1 MGYAIRHLPKYNLVY
16 CVHWGICDPKQML
29 AEIRSPGFEPRDTF
43 RADTLVQIM
52 PNADLSTITPEFA
65 VEIWKADQE
74 TFFEPF
80 GEKPSS
86 KLAFV
91 CPENLDRII
100 MRMIVTLGHA
110 STEGSEEPD
119 TFTDLTDALSW
130 LGNDRIAAEA
140 ELTAIA
146 TALVAKPE

>member
-1 MGYAIRHLPKYNLVY
+1 MGYAIRHLPKFNLVY
-16 CVHWGICDPKQML
+16 CVHWGICDPTQML
-29 AEIRSPGFEPRDTF
+29 SEIRSPGFEPRDTLH
-43 RADTLVQIM
+43 ADTLVQIM

-74 TFFEPF
+74 TFFAPF

-110 STEGSEEPD
+110 STAGSEEPD
-119 TFTDLTDALSW
+119 TFATLADALSW
-130 LGNDRIAAEA
+130 LGSGREAAEQELADIAAT
-140 ELTAIA
+140 LI
-146 TALVAKPE
+146 AKPE